1 MSSIFWMA
9 RRLIC
14 RWHETGRIP
23 SLFLQACKRGQ
34 ILNMTWNN
42 SEFDRKCGIKNS
54 NLRLKLIFKFKFDQI
69 WQANLACSCSW
80 SKNSNLVKFD
90 LKCHQNGLFCPK
102 KFLFDLK
109 IHCCVQ
115 LLQIKCI
122 WPKNDIKNSRTWSNL
137 VKFGRIW
144 SNLVE
149 FRVEFNRIWSN
160 RLNSKKFEKSKFAWT
175 RTNSSELTS
184 LHLDYFQ
191 LVITCMLEN
200 NFCCNF
206 LFHFTV
212 MTWKSVSLKQQVKW
226 CNPNLIM
233 R

>member
-122 WPKNDIKNSRTWSNL
+122 W
-137 VKFGRIW
+137 
-144 SNLVE
+144 
-149 FRVEFNRIWSN
+149 WSN